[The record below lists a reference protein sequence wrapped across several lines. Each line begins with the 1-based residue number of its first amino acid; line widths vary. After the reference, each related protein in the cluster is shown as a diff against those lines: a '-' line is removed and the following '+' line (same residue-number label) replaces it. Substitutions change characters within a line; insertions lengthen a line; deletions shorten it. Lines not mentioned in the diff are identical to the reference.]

1 MGSCL
6 YVSSNEGDTTKEP
19 KTGSCLCVS
28 SNTGGCDTTKEPKW
42 GCVSMFQVI
51 WDDEMESTV

>member
-19 KTGSCLCVS
+19 KWGRVSVFRVMRGTRPKSQNGVMSLCF
-28 SNTGGCDTTKEPKW
+28 E
-42 GCVSMFQVI
+42 
-51 WDDEMESTV
+51 